1 MHSSTRGRSLKKKS
15 KYSSTSH
22 SCCCIT
28 MKLHEMVLDLVL
40 CHNFIQ
46 AEVEKSVTTHLF
58 GCAKGRKPEHRPMP
72 QNTSGRMPLPMC
84 LRHIR
89 MEVVHRLKMPESKS
103 AKAKVWGEKMAL
115 HLHLHMDKYFK
126 HIQAKLDREKELE
139 EYMEKMNLEPAVRDE
154 MRRNFKREEKEF
166 ASERRKR
173 LKKDDFIKHK
183 TIGRGAFGEVQV
195 VEKKDDHGIFAMKIL
210 KKSEMVK
217 KNQVAHIRAERDV
230 LALADNP
237 WVVKLQYS
245 FQNDHNLYLVMEFL
259 QGGDMMTV
267 LMDRDI
273 LSEETTRF
281 YCAEIALAILSVHR
295 LNYVHRDLKPDN
307 ILLDKNGHIKLSDFG
322 LCKAFETKSHPYMEK
337 YKKAAVAAQADKE
350 NDPTTPSKDKPFVP
364 SKKAW
369 KERARH
375 LAYSTVGTPDYIAP
389 EVFAQ
394 TGYGQ
399 ECDWWSLGVI
409 MYECLVGYPPFY
421 AEDPMSTCRKI
432 VNWSKTLVFP
442 AEANLSPA
450 AVDLIRKLICD
461 APNRLNFEGLKAHK
475 FFEGLDWDNI
485 RSTTAPIVPELSSAT
500 DTRHFDE
507 FPEEEEQDV
516 DSVDPR
522 TQSNGVESAPFD
534 GFTYKRVAPP
544 KAIGSDFFAQPS

>member
-1 MHSSTRGRSLKKKS
+1 
-15 KYSSTSH
+15 
-22 SCCCIT
+22 
-28 MKLHEMVLDLVL
+28 
-40 CHNFIQ
+40 
-46 AEVEKSVTTHLF
+46 
-58 GCAKGRKPEHRPMP
+58 
-72 QNTSGRMPLPMC
+72 
-84 LRHIR
+84 
-89 MEVVHRLKMPESKS
+89 MEFVHRLKMPETKS
-103 AKAKVWGEKMAL
+103 AKAREWSEKMAL
-115 HLHLHMDKYFK
+115 HLDLHMDKYFK
-126 HIQAKLDREKELE
+126 HIQERYDREKELE
-139 EYMEKMNLEPAVRDE
+139 EHMEKMNLEPAVRDE
-154 MRRNFKREEKEF
+154 MRRNFKVREKEF
-166 ASERRKR
+166 TSARRKR
-173 LKKDDFIKHK
+173 VKKEDFQKHK

-195 VEKKDDHGIFAMKIL
+195 VEKKDDHDIFAMKIL
-210 KKSEMVK
+210 KKTEMLK

-237 WVVKLQYS
+237 WVVKLHYS
-245 FQNDHNLYLVMEFL
+245 FQDNLNLYLVMEFL

-281 YCAEIALAILSVHR
+281 YVAEIALAIVSVHR

-322 LCKAFETKSHPYMEK
+322 LCKAFETKDHPYMEK
-337 YKKAAVAAQADKE
+337 YSKAATNAKKNEPQPAE
-350 NDPTTPSKDKPFVP
+350 GGKPDGSFVP

-369 KERARH
+369 KERARN

-442 AEANLSPA
+442 AEANLSPE

-461 APNRLNFEGLKAHK
+461 SPNRLSFDSLKAHP
-475 FFEGLDWDNI
+475 FFKGLNWDAI
-485 RSTTAPIVPELSSAT
+485 RSMKAPIVPELAGPT

-507 FPEEEEQDV
+507 FPEEAEEEV
-516 DSVDPR
+516 ASVDPN
-522 TQSNGVESAPFD
+522 TVSNGQAPAAFD
-534 GFTYKRVAPP
+534 GFTFKRVEAPKPIGAGFFDAPP
-544 KAIGSDFFAQPS
+544 